1 MSCVVLSG
9 AVVGNVEKH
18 GCRCTRKR
26 NVPFSCVTAPST
38 CLSGEPSVHI
48 YYYHYYQGI
57 SYSKYV
63 HTAHIFSYIWWNNVL
78 YCTGCMVI
86 HTVHTLPRGTQVL
99 PVLTLAFPFLSRY
112 RQGPRGGS
120 RSLVLSTMYSI
131 PVPSLPRYYSWLV
144 VRDGARRYDTVGS
157 RGWCEARGNEY
168 AV

>member
-38 CLSGEPSVHI
+38 CLSGEPSVHFD
-48 YYYHYYQGI
+48 YTKVFI
-57 SYSKYV
+57 SYRKYC
-63 HTAHIFSYIWWNNVL
+63 TAHIFSYIWRNNVL
-78 YCTGCMVI
+78 YCTGRMVI

-112 RQGPRGGS
+112 RQGPRRGS
-120 RSLVLSTMYSI
+120 RSLVPFPSPVCRDII
-131 PVPSLPRYYSWLV
+131 P
-144 VRDGARRYDTVGS
+144 GS
-157 RGWCEARGNEY
+157 RRSGTGRGEAIRYGGLEGLVRGERQ
-168 AV
+168 